1 MRGVFGGM
9 KFLPLILRNLGRN
22 SRRSVLTALSIAV
35 SIFVFAALMSLPTVI
50 DQIVKHESGSL
61 RLITH
66 PKSGFFHQMPHAYL
80 NKIATVPHVVGTAGE
95 ILFLGTVK
103 DPYNPLRSAGI
114 DAEEAERVWP
124 DMISP
129 ELAAELRH
137 YRDGVLVGANLLR
150 RYRWKVGDMVVLHGT
165 VYPVDLQLRIVGR
178 LKGDVAAGAMLFRR
192 DYLDEALGRPGK
204 VNVFWLRVDSAAAIP
219 SVIAEIDERLGT
231 SDPVQTEAEE
241 VLISNQLRAY
251 SLIINGTKV
260 LALIV
265 IVTIGLV
272 ALNAASMSVRERRSE
287 MAVMRTLGFTRG
299 RVIALFG
306 AEGIATGLIGATLGC
321 AVAYLALNFAVHSS
335 EVLGPLVSV
344 LRLPLRVTLDSVGA
358 GLALGMAAS
367 LVPAILATRGEIAT
381 ELRALG

>member
-1 MRGVFGGM
+1 M

-335 EVLGPLVSV
+335 EVLGPLASV